1 MVLAMTADAGRL
13 FWRVLWA
20 TLLLKL
26 LLAAW
31 LPLTGDEAYF
41 YLWASYPAAGY
52 YDHPPMVGWL
62 LAALMQ
68 FSLAEWWLRLP
79 AVLLSTVIGWSIYSL
94 LCRRVEAEKAA
105 LVATLYLL
113 SPLNLVAVLVT
124 TDTPLILFSFFS
136 ALALLLAL
144 ERGGYRWF
152 ILSGALLGLAF
163 LSKYFAVLL
172 GLSYGAFLLL
182 VRRSG
187 RNAVGLLL
195 LFIAVLPFAAI
206 TLWWNYNHCWDNVL
220 FNLYN
225 RHGGGGG
232 ADWVSLLQYLGMM
245 LYLITPPLLWYG
257 WKHRAAFWGHL
268 KEGELFSWL
277 WGLPVLLFALLSL
290 VAEIGL
296 HWVLAFYPFLFLS
309 LTVLF
314 ERRQLRRSIAF
325 MAGFSL
331 LHLALLAVLMLVPLE
346 MWQER
351 QSGLHYSL
359 VVGMHG
365 DELWQEL
372 EPLVGERQF
381 ATTSYSSSAILEYAT
396 GRRTAVF
403 GGGSKHGR
411 QDDILTDFRQLDG
424 RGVAVLL
431 KKRSSGE
438 QFLPYFDEATLHR
451 LQTRGI
457 NGYLLVADGFRYDRY
472 RDEVLRRVQQ
482 RFYRL
487 PWFLPVGS
495 CYFYDNYFPQQDVE
509 RLPRK

>member
-1 MVLAMTADAGRL
+1 MTADPRRL
-13 FWRVLWA
+13 FWTVLWA

-31 LPLTGDEAYF
+31 IPLTGDEAYF

-52 YDHPPMVGWL
+52 YDHPPMVGWFLAL
-62 LAALMQ
+62 LLQ
-68 FSLAEWWLRLP
+68 FGAAEWWLRLP
-79 AVLLSTVIGWSIYSL
+79 AVLLSTVIGWSIYRL
-94 LCRRVEAEKAA
+94 LYRRIEPTTAA

-152 ILSGALLGLAF
+152 LLSGVLLGLAF

-172 GLSYGAFLLL
+172 GLAYGIFLLL

-187 RNAVGLLL
+187 RNALGLLL
-195 LFIAVLPFAAI
+195 LFLAVLPFAAI
-206 TLWWNYNHCWDNVL
+206 TLWWNYHHCWDNVL

-225 RHGGGGG
+225 RHGGGGAG
-232 ADWVSLLQYLGMM
+232 WSGLLQYLGMM

-257 WKHRAAFWGHL
+257 WQHRAAFWDRL
-268 KEGELFSWL
+268 KGGELFSWL
-277 WGLPVLLFALLSL
+277 WLLPISLFALLSF
-290 VAEIGL
+290 VAVIGL

-309 LTVLF
+309 LAVLL
-314 ERRQLRRSIAF
+314 ERRQLRRSITF

-331 LHLALLAVLMLVPLE
+331 LHLALLAVLMLLPLE
-346 MWQER
+346 VWQER
-351 QSGLHYSL
+351 QSSIHYSL

-365 DELWQEL
+365 DELWQEI

-403 GGGSKHGR
+403 GDGSKYGR
-411 QDDILTDFRQLDG
+411 QDDLLTDFRQLDG

-431 KKRSSGE
+431 KGRGSSE
-438 QFLPYFDEATLHR
+438 QFLPYFDEVALHP
-451 LQTRGI
+451 LKTRDI
-457 NGYLLVADGFRYDRY
+457 DGYLLVGDGFRYDLY

-495 CYFYDNYFPQQDVE
+495 CYFYDHYFPQQDVE